1 MSEPDEAEDLDPDDL
16 RRAIMFLHQEL
27 PEILGENY
35 HSFKEKL
42 DSLLT
47 KVGNRELLDLFA
59 VYPVAYDRLRNLL
72 NFFSAGHELY
82 GNPISGRPGI
92 VYYCSAG
99 SHYVNASEVQ
109 KKDVMGRP
117 LCPTH
122 RRAMSLA

>member
-1 MSEPDEAEDLDPDDL
+1 MSEPDEAEDLDPDEL
-16 RRAIMFLHQEL
+16 RRVIMFLHHEL
-27 PEILGENY
+27 PEMLGENY

-47 KVGNRELLDLFA
+47 EVSTKELLDLFA
-59 VYPVAYDRLRNLL
+59 VYPAVYARLQNLL
-72 NFFSAGHELY
+72 NFFSAGHGLY
-82 GNPISGRPGI
+82 GDPISGRPDI

-99 SHYVNASEVQ
+99 PHYVNASAVQ

-122 RRAMSLA
+122 RKAMSLA

>member
-1 MSEPDEAEDLDPDDL
+1 MSKSDEAEDLDPNEL
-16 RRAIMFLHQEL
+16 RRAIQLMYQEL

-35 HSFKEKL
+35 RSFKEKL

-47 KVGNRELLDLFA
+47 RVGNKELLDLFA
-59 VYPVAYDRLRNLL
+59 IYPVAYDRLRDLL
-72 NFFSAGHELY
+72 NFFSAGHGLY
-82 GNPISGRPGI
+82 GDPISGRPDI

-99 SHYVNASEVQ
+99 SHYVSATEVQ

-122 RRAMSLA
+122 RKAMNQA